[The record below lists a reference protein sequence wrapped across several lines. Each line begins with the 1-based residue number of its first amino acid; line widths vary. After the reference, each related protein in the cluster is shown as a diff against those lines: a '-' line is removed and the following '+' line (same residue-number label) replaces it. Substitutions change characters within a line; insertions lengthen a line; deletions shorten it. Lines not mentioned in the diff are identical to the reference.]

1 MYHMVKTVPSNCQ
14 YLRRYILQNAITVLL
29 DSIKTNTVV
38 SFSYSNE
45 IMQKLISLG
54 ATGHHSNGT
63 TYDINA
69 DGIRV
74 SYDDCSKK
82 WYISCKCSS
91 ESYFKSG
98 SNYLSED
105 KTAELAER
113 WMAKVQLVLQVQ
125 EHKLDTAHDNCITV
139 EEQATSLDWA

>member
-1 MYHMVKTVPSNCQ
+1 M
-14 YLRRYILQNAITVLL
+14 QNAMTVLL

-38 SFSYSNE
+38 AFSYSNE

-69 DGIRV
+69 GGIRV

-91 ESYFKSG
+91 ESYFKSN

-105 KTAELAER
+105 KTAELAVR
-113 WMAKVQLVLQVQ
+113 WMAKVQLVLEVQ

-139 EEQATSLDWA
+139 DEPDTSLSWA

>member
-1 MYHMVKTVPSNCQ
+1 
-14 YLRRYILQNAITVLL
+14 
-29 DSIKTNTVV
+29 
-38 SFSYSNE
+38 
-45 IMQKLISLG
+45 MQKLISLG

-69 DGIRV
+69 GDIRV

-82 WYISCKCSS
+82 WFISCKCSS
-91 ESYFKSG
+91 ESYFKSD

-113 WMAKVQLVLQVQ
+113 WMAKVQLVLKVQ

-139 EEQATSLDWA
+139 EEQATSLDAAF

>member
-1 MYHMVKTVPSNCQ
+1 MLLTATK
-14 YLRRYILQNAITVLL
+14 LLL
-29 DSIKTNTVV
+29 DSIKTNTPVA
-38 SFSYSNE
+38 FSYTNN
-45 IMQKLISLG
+45 IMLKLISLG
-54 ATGHHSNGT
+54 AVGFHSNGT

-69 DGIRV
+69 GGIRV

-113 WMAKVQLVLQVQ
+113 WMAKVQGQIEVL
-125 EHKLDTAHDNCITV
+125 ERKLETAHVDCITV
-139 EEQATSLDWA
+139 EEQATSLDASF

>member
-1 MYHMVKTVPSNCQ
+1 M
-14 YLRRYILQNAITVLL
+14 LLQ
-29 DSIKTNTVV
+29 
-38 SFSYSNE
+38 

-63 TYDINA
+63 TYDVNA

>member
-1 MYHMVKTVPSNCQ
+1 MVETVPSNCQ
-14 YLRRYILQNAITVLL
+14 YLRRYTLQNAITVLL

-82 WYISCKCSS
+82 WSISCKCSS

-113 WMAKVQLVLQVQ
+113 WMAKVQGQIEVL
-125 EHKLDTAHDNCITV
+125 ERKLETAHVDCITV
-139 EEQATSLDWA
+139 EEQATSLDAAF